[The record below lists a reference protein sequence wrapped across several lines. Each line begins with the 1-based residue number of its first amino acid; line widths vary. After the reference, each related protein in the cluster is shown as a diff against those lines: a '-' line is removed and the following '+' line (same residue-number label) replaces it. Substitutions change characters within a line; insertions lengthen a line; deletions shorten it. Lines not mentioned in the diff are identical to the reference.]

1 MYPSLLPTLP
11 PIPPPSAANPFFS
24 LRTKFVL
31 FVSLIIVI
39 VCSGLS
45 WYFASQQSA
54 SLTKGLTDRGALL
67 AGNLVSSSRY
77 SLIAEDQISLA
88 RFAQGVMD
96 LDEVVYV
103 VMTNEEG
110 RVLLSRSKGRLSS
123 ATSTSRMAEAPLYPD
138 AAIARDLLAR
148 RIASLSMTTVT
159 PPPGE
164 TIYDFALA
172 VQRRTD
178 HAGASGVLALSAQDQ
193 SPEGSQAPATGKIYG
208 VIQVGLTA
216 APLQATL
223 AAMVRDVALLT
234 LVIIVLGIL
243 ATLVLTDRIVNPLRV
258 LSDVAG
264 RVAGGDLTASVMP
277 TTRDEVGTLAGSFN
291 RMTRALVERDQ
302 SLSQHV
308 ETILSQLAQL
318 TMLNKTGEALTSTL
332 DADKLAASVLTLLV
346 ERQAF
351 SRLLLLLYD
360 ARRGVVSTIRAAG
373 LPSEDADILAR
384 MEMAV
389 PDDDSLLAQ
398 VLLRGESALIGAV
411 TDQAPRLPPG
421 AAEVARRLGVRS
433 FVAVPLRTTHATV
446 GLLAGDRGALPCA
459 EADLNLLT
467 TIASQMAVA
476 IENARA
482 YRELEILTQHLEE
495 RVKDRTMELEQ
506 ANERLRE
513 MDHLKSAFVSVV
525 SHELRTP
532 MTSIKGYVENMLQG
546 LTGELTDKQSHYL
559 GRMKLNVERLT
570 RLINDL
576 LDLSRIEMGRLELR
590 RTAVCIRDLSGDV
603 IENCQPLAQDKGI
616 TLTPT
621 FPAQLQPV
629 SGDRDKLTQV
639 LTNLIQNAI
648 KFTPEGGQVRV
659 DVRSR
664 DDGFIQV
671 NVIDT
676 GAGIPSDE
684 LDKVFLRFYRSASA
698 SPTAQGAGL
707 GLTIAKNLVEL
718 HGGRIW
724 ATSALGSGSCFSFT
738 VPTLSPPTESP
749 A

>member
-1 MYPSLLPTLP
+1 MIAMHMP
-11 PIPPPSAANPFFS
+11 PVRPDNPFFS

-31 FVSLIIVI
+31 FVGLIIII

-45 WYFASQQSA
+45 WYFATQQSA
-54 SLTKGLTDRGALL
+54 ALTKSLTDRGTLL
-67 AGNLVSSSRY
+67 ARNLAAASRY
-77 SLIAEDQISLA
+77 SLIAEDQVSLA
-88 RFAQGVMD
+88 RFAQSVME
-96 LDEVVYV
+96 LEEVVYV
-103 VMTNEEG
+103 VMTNDEG
-110 RVLLSRSKGRLSS
+110 RTILSRSRGRRSS
-123 ATSTSRMAEAPLYPD
+123 AMSGKGDIESPLYPD
-138 AAIARDLLAR
+138 PALARALLAPQAGTGS
-148 RIASLSMTTVT
+148 ITAFTA
-159 PPPGE
+159 PPGE
-164 TIYDFALA
+164 MVYDFAVP
-172 VQRRTD
+172 VQRRPDTSP
-178 HAGASGVLALSAQDQ
+178 ASGEFGLEAQERSLEGRPP
-193 SPEGSQAPATGKIYG
+193 SPPDKTYG

-216 APLQATL
+216 APLHHAL
-223 AAMVRDVALLT
+223 GALVRDVALIT
-234 LVIIVLGIL
+234 IVIILLGIL
-243 ATLVLTDRIVNPLRV
+243 ATLVLVNRIIRPLRI
-258 LSDVAG
+258 LSNVAG

-308 ETILSQLAQL
+308 DTITSQLAQL

-332 DADKLAASVLTLLV
+332 DADKLTASVLNLLV

-360 ARRGVVSTIRAAG
+360 APRGVVSTIRAAG
-373 LPSEDADILAR
+373 LPVEDADILAR

-389 PDDDSLLAQ
+389 LDDDSLLAQ

-411 TDQAPRLPPG
+411 TEAAPRLPPG
-421 AAEVARRLGVRS
+421 AADVGRRLGIRS

-446 GLLAGDRGALPCA
+446 GLLAGDRGALPCT

-482 YRELEILTQHLEE
+482 YRELELLTQHLEE

-576 LDLSRIEMGRLELR
+576 LDLSRMEMGRLELR
-590 RTAVCIRDLSGDV
+590 RTAVCIRDLSGEV
-603 IENCQPLAQDKGI
+603 LESCQPLAQDKGI
-616 TLTPT
+616 TLKPK
-621 FPAQLQPV
+621 FPAQLPPV
-629 SGDRDKLTQV
+629 SADRDKLTQV

-648 KFTPEGGQVRV
+648 KFTPEGGHVRV
-659 DVRSR
+659 EVRSR

-684 LDKVFLRFYRSASA
+684 LDKVFLRFYRGATAS
-698 SPTAQGAGL
+698 STAPGAGL
-707 GLTIAKNLVEL
+707 GLTIAKNLVEM

-724 ATSALGSGSCFSFT
+724 VTSTVGAGSCFSFT
-738 VPTLSPPTESP
+738 VPMHAPPASPGSSI
-749 A
+749 